1 MIGRMINDYVVEQKI
16 GEGSFGT
23 IYKVSKSNVVGKYV
37 KAMEHVRIPDAKQYK
52 AALNSFG
59 GDVSQTDEYFK
70 DMLVN
75 ITHEIDALAAL
86 SDECPKYI
94 VRYDRDYKV
103 EDSTE
108 EGFRHYD
115 IFLFMEYLT
124 PLQDY
129 LLDNEVKVK
138 DAVRLG
144 KDILTALIT
153 CHDNGVIHKE
163 IQDDSIFVTPD
174 NTFKLGCFGVSRT
187 SKNRSKA
194 ASVQYGAAF
203 FTAPDVYSNGGE
215 EYDKSADIYSLGM
228 VLYRLLNHRR
238 LPFLPPYPE
247 KYGAQAE
254 NAALEKI
261 MRFDTPNLP
270 HDATNEVGKVAVRAI
285 ASKDERYASA
295 RDFLADLE
303 EAEKQL
309 SPEEEERVVSVVV
322 AGGSL
327 PKEGTTVYQQVPQTS
342 SGNNGMGN
350 PLVSGGVSG
359 SINGQ
364 TTGTVFLQADQ
375 GDGASHT
382 VLIKQDGT
390 SMGSE
395 SEGSVRPVPP
405 VPPKRK
411 WLMILVIVLIILLL
425 AGAGIGAYFLLNKG
439 KGDISRAE
447 KYVEK
452 GKYELAIDIY
462 EESGLTDK
470 AKETKYMWA
479 EALEDQEKYDDA
491 YVLFEDLNEQ
501 SHIDRSKYKRAQKH
515 IEQGEY
521 ELAKQLLEDLKPDYG
536 KTPVSDLMAL
546 CDAKIEEAN
555 KQVTPIA
562 EPTITVPQAVTTAAP
577 PVTTAVPPVTTAAP
591 TVPPATPTPHVFL
604 AEQNSDEMLT
614 KVELKEKDKIDL
626 KFKGVTDWNQE
637 KYECVWESSDTSVA
651 SVNNSNGIVTAIKV
665 GECLIGLKIYLKGAD
680 KEKDT
685 PVYDATPLSL
695 TVLPGPTPTPTKT
708 PTPTPKMS
716 SEYNTYITKSGS
728 STRLRSVTIEKGKT
742 IKLDYKYT
750 KSDWKKNPEDL
761 DTVWVEVSPGSSNYL
776 QISVDKKTGIATV
789 KGLTKGKTYIYLTVL
804 YKADG
809 RSYTPVLCEPL
820 EIIVK

>member
-37 KAMEHVRIPDAKQYK
+37 RAMEHVRIPDAKQYK

-144 KDILTALIT
+144 KDILTALIA
-153 CHDNGVIHKE
+153 CHDKDVIHKE

-174 NTFKLGCFGVSRT
+174 KTFKLGCFGVSRT

-194 ASVQYGAAF
+194 ASVQYGTAF

-270 HDATNEVGKVAVRAI
+270 HDATNELGKVAVRAI

-322 AGGSL
+322 AGRSLPNEGATVHQPVPPTSGGNGGGDISPMGADMRGSL
-327 PKEGTTVYQQVPQTS
+327 
-342 SGNNGMGN
+342 NGK
-350 PLVSGGVSG
+350 
-359 SINGQ
+359 
-364 TTGTVFLQADQ
+364 TTGTVFIQADQ
-375 GDGASHT
+375 GDAAPRT
-382 VLIKQDGT
+382 VLIKPIGSSSGSDDGAE
-390 SMGSE
+390 SRNGAMGI
-395 SEGSVRPVPP
+395 
-405 VPPKRK
+405 PPKRK
-411 WLMILVIVLIILLL
+411 WPLILVILLLL
-425 AGAGIGAYFLLNKG
+425 AVAGLGVYHLLNKG
-439 KGDISRAE
+439 NGDISRAE
-447 KYVEK
+447 AYVEK

-491 YVLFEDLNEQ
+491 YALFEDLNEQ

-562 EPTITVPQAVTTAAP
+562 EPTITVPPAVTTAAP

-604 AEQNSDEMLT
+604 TEQNSDEMLT
-614 KVELKEKDKIDL
+614 KVELKEKDTIDL

-651 SVNNSNGIVTAIKV
+651 SVNNSNGIVTAIKA
-665 GECLIGLKIYLKGAD
+665 GE
-680 KEKDT
+680 
-685 PVYDATPLSL
+685 
-695 TVLPGPTPTPTKT
+695 
-708 PTPTPKMS
+708 
-716 SEYNTYITKSGS
+716 
-728 STRLRSVTIEKGKT
+728 
-742 IKLDYKYT
+742 
-750 KSDWKKNPEDL
+750 
-761 DTVWVEVSPGSSNYL
+761 
-776 QISVDKKTGIATV
+776 
-789 KGLTKGKTYIYLTVL
+789 
-804 YKADG
+804 
-809 RSYTPVLCEPL
+809 
-820 EIIVK
+820 